1 MTSITIGTDN
11 SIGIGLGLG
20 LMNAEEMMIE
30 RVIKTNNEVENIM
43 TIRAI
48 DLRKI
53 GLKKEMIE
61 KIRDIEDIR
70 VLVETQRH

>member
-11 SIGIGLGLG
+11 STGIGLGLG
-20 LMNAEEMMIE
+20 LMNAEELMIE
-30 RVIKTNNEVENIM
+30 RVIKMNNEVENIM

>member
-11 SIGIGLGLG
+11 STGIGLGLG
-20 LMNAEEMMIE
+20 LMNAEELMIE
-30 RVIKTNNEVENIM
+30 RVIKMNNEVENIM

-61 KIRDIEDIR
+61 KIRDLEDIR